1 MKATKQSS
9 EARRFFPDASFPLKF
24 CPDKIASVDDP
35 TVVSRALHEAIE
47 LKYFCEG
54 TGTLLIGTETLEV
67 QAGDL
72 VVINPYELHSTIH
85 LGRERGHYHLLMI
98 SPDLFMDGG
107 MGGLDLRTMMLKGG
121 LTFKT
126 LIRGDARVAD
136 MMRRLR
142 AAYAA
147 QSAYWQVA
155 VRGILLELFALL
167 LCEYAEERAGSAR
180 GNFGAFETV
189 EPALRR
195 IREDYASPITLEE
208 LAELCNVSKCHFCRI
223 FRLVT
228 GESPM
233 RYLTEYRLKI
243 ADILLASS
251 GESIRAVAE
260 KCGFSD
266 QACFCQCYKAHY
278 GIPPSQKRSE
288 QI

>member
-1 MKATKQSS
+1 MKGKKQASDK
-9 EARRFFPDASFPLKF
+9 RRFFPDAGFPLKF
-24 CPDKIASVDDP
+24 CPDRIAQLDDP

-54 TGTLLIGTETLEV
+54 TSTLLIGTETVEV

-72 VVINPYELHSTIH
+72 VVINPYELHSTIY
-85 LGRERGHYHLLMI
+85 LGKERGHYHLLMVD
-98 SPDLFMDGG
+98 PDFFMDGG

-126 LIRGDARVAD
+126 LIRGDARAAD
-136 MMRRLR
+136 MMRRLCE
-142 AAYAA
+142 AYAA
-147 QSAYWQVA
+147 ETEYWQLA
-155 VRGILLELFALL
+155 VRGIMLELFALL
-167 LCEYAEERAGSAR
+167 LCEYAEKRAENAH
-180 GNFGAFETV
+180 GNFSDFLTV

-195 IREDYASPITLEE
+195 IREDYASPTTLEE

-228 GESPM
+228 GQSPM

-243 ADILLASS
+243 ADLLLSSS
-251 GESIRAVAE
+251 GESIRTVAE

-266 QACFCQCYKAHY
+266 QAYFCQCYKAHF
-278 GIPPSQKRSE
+278 GVPPRQKRSE
-288 QI
+288 QT